1 MALKKAGQDEA
12 AAALRRVTRAVQAY
26 ARKSGLGIQ
35 PDPVLRRHVL
45 EGLARNLLAHGR
57 AYCPC
62 REVTGERAR
71 DRANICPCRTHLEEI
86 ERLGEC
92 ECGIFL
98 AGPEVVEL

>member
-1 MALKKAGQDEA
+1 MKKAVQDEA
-12 AAALRRVTRAVQAY
+12 AAALQRVTRAAEAY

-35 PDPVLRRHVL
+35 PDPALRRHVL

-62 REVTGERAR
+62 REVTGDAAR
-71 DRANICPCRTHLEEI
+71 DRVNICPCSTHMEEI

-92 ECGIFL
+92 ECGIFV
-98 AGPEVVEL
+98 AGPEVVDT